1 MIPIEIR
8 FNIIGV
14 PKDNEVPSDTSSA
27 KSTVQVRVLVYGLDA
42 YTESNCFPYRQTPRL
57 KPAAP
62 LEGKSGFQGG
72 FPYT

>member
-14 PKDNEVPSDTSSA
+14 PKDKEVPSDTSSA
-27 KSTVQVRVLVYGLDA
+27 KSTVQVRVLVDGLDA
-42 YTESNCFPYRQTPRL
+42 YTERNCFPYTRIVRL

-62 LEGKSGFQGG
+62 LGGKSGFQGG